1 MPSPLLRLTQL
12 KSSKLSDQAMESIL
26 DQVKRGILQP
36 GDRLPSLRELVS
48 QLGVSQ
54 TAVREALR
62 ALVGLGVIDL
72 QAGRG
77 AFVQSVS
84 SEILINPESL
94 FFLLQ
99 RETLL
104 HTIEVRQALEVE
116 TIALAAERATAEDLA
131 ELERILRQMER
142 GAKSNE
148 TAFRHSPYF
157 HLAIARATHNP
168 VFISMVKSFVS
179 LLKQGALLGEFVPE
193 AREREHRL
201 HAELYESIVKRDVNE
216 ARCRMREHLQIGKEQ
231 VLKGFRALSCVGGL
245 DSQEPSTQAGD
256 VS

>member
-1 MPSPLLRLTQL
+1 MPSPQLRLTHL
-12 KSSKLSDQAMESIL
+12 KSSKLSDQAMDSIL
-26 DQVKRGILQP
+26 DQIKRGLLRP

-62 ALVGLGVIDL
+62 SLVGLGVIDL

-84 SEILINPESL
+84 SEILINPEYL

-104 HTIEVRQALEVE
+104 HAIEVRRALEVE
-116 TIALAAERATAEDLA
+116 AIALAAERATAEDMG
-131 ELERILRQMER
+131 EMERILRQMER

-157 HLAIARATHNP
+157 HLAIAKATHNP
-168 VFISMVKSFVS
+168 LFVNIVKSFVS
-179 LLKQGALLGEFVPE
+179 LLKQGAVLGEFVPE
-193 AREREHRL
+193 AREREYRL
-201 HAELYESIVKRDVNE
+201 HAELYDSIVKRDVRE
-216 ARCRMREHLQIGKEQ
+216 ARRRMREHLQISKEQ
-231 VLKGFRALSCVGGL
+231 VLKGFTALSCVGGL
-245 DSQEPSTQAGD
+245 DSQKPSSQTGD
-256 VS
+256 RS

>member
-1 MPSPLLRLTQL
+1 VPSPLLRLTHL

-26 DQVKRGILQP
+26 DQIKRGILRP

-62 ALVGLGVIDL
+62 GLVGLGVIDL

-84 SEILINPESL
+84 SEILLRPESL

-104 HTIEVRQALEVE
+104 HAIEVRKALEVE
-116 TIALAAERATAEDLA
+116 TIALAAERATSEDLT
-131 ELERILRQMER
+131 ELERILRRMER
-142 GAKSNE
+142 DAKSNE
-148 TAFRHSPYF
+148 TAFRHGPYF
-157 HLAIARATHNP
+157 HLAIAKATHNP
-168 VFISMVKSFVS
+168 LFISMVNSFVS
-179 LLKQGALLGEFVPE
+179 LLKQGAVLGEFVPE
-193 AREREHRL
+193 AREHEHRL
-201 HAELYESIVKRDVNE
+201 HAELYESIVKRDASE
-216 ARCRMREHLQIGKEQ
+216 ARRRMREHLQVSKEN
-231 VLKGFRALSCVGGL
+231 VLKGFAALSCVGHV
-245 DSQEPSTQAGD
+245 DSQEPS
-256 VS
+256 VKS